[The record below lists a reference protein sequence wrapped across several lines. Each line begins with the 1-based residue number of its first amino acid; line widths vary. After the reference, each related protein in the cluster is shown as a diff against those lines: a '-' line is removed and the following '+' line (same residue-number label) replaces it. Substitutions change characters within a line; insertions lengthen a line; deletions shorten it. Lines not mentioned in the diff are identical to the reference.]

1 MDLLLLSALGLG
13 FVLGLEHALDADHV
27 VAVST
32 IVSRSRSVFRAAL
45 MGVFWGLGHTTTLV
59 LVAGVL
65 MVVLKVAIPETVAL
79 SLEFGVGI
87 MLVFLGITVLR
98 SWLME
103 RRHTHQH
110 LHEATEQHE
119 HAHVHHTGVGHEH
132 AHALKRPYLIGM
144 VHGMA
149 GSAALFLLVLAEIDS
164 TVAAIAYIGLFGA
177 GSVFGMLLVTAAIS
191 LPFVI
196 SASRF
201 QNLNGVIRVASGTL
215 SILLGFIVMYQIGV
229 VEGLF
234 TSLGG

>member
-32 IVSRSRSVFRAAL
+32 IVSRTRSVFRAVL

-59 LVAGVL
+59 IVAGIL
-65 MVVLKVAIPETVAL
+65 MVILKVAIPEPVAL

-87 MLVFLGITVLR
+87 MLVFLGVTVLR
-98 SWLME
+98 SWFLE

-110 LHEATEQHE
+110 LHQAAQQHEHSHAHHSGVEHE
-119 HAHVHHTGVGHEH
+119 HAHGF
-132 AHALKRPYLIGM
+132 KRPYLIGI

-149 GSAALFLLVLAEIDS
+149 GSAALFLLALAEIES
-164 TVAAIAYIGLFGA
+164 TEAAIAYIVLFGS
-177 GSVFGMLLVTAAIS
+177 GSILGMLLVTAAIS

-196 SASRF
+196 SAQRF
-201 QNLNGVIRVASGTL
+201 QNLNGAIRVVSGSL
-215 SILLGFIVMYQIGV
+215 SILLGLIVMYEIGFM
-229 VEGLF
+229 EGLF
-234 TSLGG
+234 ASLGG